1 MPAEAGIQCLRSR
14 IRLRGR
20 DDVPQVNPTAGAI
33 TRRLAAHAVRTPGD
47 AIPPAALAMARRCVL
62 DAMGVAL
69 AAGSLGSAVPAF
81 LQLARAS
88 GQGPCKVI
96 GQDLFVAPAVAA
108 LVNGGLSHALDFEDT
123 HDEGLVHPTGTALP
137 AALAI
142 AQLRGDAGGREFLA
156 ALAVGSDITCRLG
169 ACMGNVDVPRG
180 WAIRPLLGTYGATA
194 AAGRLLGL
202 DEDAMVEAFGLAFA
216 QATCSAGV
224 FRYGPS
230 HVREVRD
237 GFAAQAAVT
246 AVLLAQGGLRASDR
260 AIEDVF
266 ALYAGGAF
274 DAERLLRGL
283 GEVFEGERLSFK
295 PWPSC
300 RGTHAFVEA
309 AIALRAQHG
318 FDAADIE
325 RVEAE
330 VSDTFRVLCEPPGQ
344 KRRPRTAGDAKFS
357 VPFTTAAA
365 LLHGRLGLDA
375 FTPEALADARV
386 LGLAQRV
393 DCRVRAPA
401 GGADALQGRLHV
413 RLRDGRA
420 WAMEVLQLLGDPARP
435 LSDEDLLR
443 KFVDC
448 AAQAPQAWSAG
459 RARAFAAAVRELE
472 RATDLGVLRV

>member
-1 MPAEAGIQCLRSR
+1 MAADL
-14 IRLRGR
+14 
-20 DDVPQVNPTAGAI
+20 
-33 TRRLAAHAVRTPGD
+33 TRRLAAHAVRTRAEDLPR
-47 AIPPAALAMARRCVL
+47 PVLAMATRCVL

-88 GQGPCKVI
+88 GHGPCKVI
-96 GQDLFVAPAVAA
+96 GQELSVAPATAA
-108 LVNGGLSHALDFEDT
+108 LVNGALSHALDFEDT

-142 AQLRGDAGGREFLA
+142 AQLRGDVGGREFLA

-224 FRYGPS
+224 FSYAPS

-246 AVLLAQGGLRASDR
+246 AALLARGGLRAHDR

-266 ALYAGGAF
+266 TLYAGGQF
-274 DAERLLRGL
+274 DPDRLLRGL
-283 GEVFEGERLSFK
+283 GEVFESTHLSFK

-309 AIALRAQHG
+309 AIALKAEHG
-318 FDAADIE
+318 FDAAAVGQ
-325 RVEAE
+325 VEAE
-330 VSDTFRVLCEPPGQ
+330 VSDTFRVLCEPASQ
-344 KRRPRTAGDAKFS
+344 KARPQTAGDAKFS

-365 LLHGRLGLDA
+365 LVHGSLGLNA
-375 FTPEALADARV
+375 FAPQALADARV
-386 LGLAQRV
+386 LELAQRV
-393 DCRVRAPA
+393 RCRVRAPA

-413 RLRDGRA
+413 RLQDGRS
-420 WAMEVLQLLGDPARP
+420 WSLEVLQPLGDPARP
-435 LSDEDLLR
+435 LSEDALLR
-443 KFVDC
+443 KFIDC
-448 AAQAPQAWSAG
+448 ASHAPQPWSAD
-459 RARAFAAAVRELE
+459 RARTFAASVAELE
-472 RATDLGVLRV
+472 LAGNLSVLAV